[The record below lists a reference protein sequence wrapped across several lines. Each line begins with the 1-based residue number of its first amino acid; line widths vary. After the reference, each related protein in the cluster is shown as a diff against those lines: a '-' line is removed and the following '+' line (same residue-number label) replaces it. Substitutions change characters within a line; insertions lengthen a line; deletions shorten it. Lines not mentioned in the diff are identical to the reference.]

1 MYTDTHTAAQ
11 EQQGSTH
18 ALIIIPLRTQ
28 GHYRA
33 FKTLYT
39 LGASQTKAFKRNVFL
54 FKNSEKTLK
63 KRKKHPEN
71 D

>member
-18 ALIIIPLRTQ
+18 TLIIILPKAQ

-39 LGASQTKAFKRNVFL
+39 FGASQTKAFKRNLFL